1 MFHAITKRDL
11 PALRRLAARFI
22 KRLNTPAAFLC
33 FDHLFVAKPKFHALS
48 LREIVDQLQMFLIYA
63 RALKG
68 LATVAAPCDDPTIC
82 KLFAIRIS
90 TEDSFLLHKDSYLA
104 SKCNLGS
111 TPNFLTREDGILV
124 PRWELDRLVKSV
136 VKSRLLHQVSGETY
150 GLYVARPLR
159 PCLHFSIFSQCNR
172 TECSHQHLPREAH
185 NAETYN
191 TRIRVHILQILII
204 QTLYTIQNSIEFL
217 RMQRSVPASTV
228 RCDIAN

>member
-136 VKSRLLHQVSGETY
+136 LKTHLLRKVSEESY
-150 GLYVARPLR
+150 SLYVARPLR
-159 PCLHFSIFSQCNR
+159 PCIPFSVFGQCNR
-172 TECSHQHLPREAH
+172 TECPHQHLPQETH
-185 NAETYN
+185 NAEMYN
-191 TRIRVHILQILII
+191 LRIRVHVLQILII
-204 QTLYTIQNSIEFL
+204 QTLYPIQNSMELL
-217 RMQRSVPASTV
+217 RVQRSVPAFTV
-228 RCDIAN
+228 TCGMTN